1 MEPLELPT
9 KPKLSIFPDEEPKA
23 RGEAEVELETVFFH
37 ILRVCSFTPLQLH
50 TVPGVGDGQGEHVL
64 GQGMRVM
71 RSLKVQELCLSS
83 SVLVPPTLLP
93 YLPCTHTSPWSL
105 PTLLAFPSGPV

>member
-50 TVPGVGDGQGEHVL
+50 TVPGVGDG
-64 GQGMRVM
+64 
-71 RSLKVQELCLSS
+71 
-83 SVLVPPTLLP
+83 VLVLSGRAPSVAQAWKFSNTELLIP
-93 YLPCTHTSPWSL
+93 H
-105 PTLLAFPSGPV
+105 